1 MTTTNARFIHLIFV
15 LETLLARIENNP
27 KRTGLY
33 VYRAKLEL
41 QETA

>member
-1 MTTTNARFIHLIFV
+1 MTPTANLTRIIFV

-27 KRTGLY
+27 KRAGLY

-41 QETA
+41 QEATA